1 MNFSRLKK
9 KKIIWDFLCLLACL
23 FSHRCKQCVLMDHI
37 CYHRLRLLSDE
48 DLDSISHSYDL
59 TPVCAPLVK
68 PLKSWCTE
76 AFFIY
81 IATLKRLIHKNQC
94 MCCKLSRVI
103 QEGQIILSILK
114 LLTQFLKPLPKRLSL
129 YFYT

>member
-1 MNFSRLKK
+1 
-9 KKIIWDFLCLLACL
+9 
-23 FSHRCKQCVLMDHI
+23 MDHI

-59 TPVCAPLVK
+59 TPLVK

-114 LLTQFLKPLPKRLSL
+114 LLTQFLKPLPKIGVLYTFTLDLVVFTIDRRNKNSSISMELQCLWKIACSL
-129 YFYT
+129 TVTL